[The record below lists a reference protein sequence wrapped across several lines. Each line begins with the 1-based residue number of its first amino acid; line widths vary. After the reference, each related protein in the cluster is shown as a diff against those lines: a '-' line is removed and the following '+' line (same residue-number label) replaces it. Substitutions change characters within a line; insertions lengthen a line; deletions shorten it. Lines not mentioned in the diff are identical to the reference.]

1 MSVTLRQARLGL
13 GEWRWPQTLRDFRN
27 SKLQNFDKTET
38 YGGSAIGNVAAVFCS
53 RNSGAIGVGEMI
65 LFYNP
70 KATRPRNRRFPL
82 SILSLAAVVEGKEEY
97 EIVDGNLDP
106 HPTETL
112 LAFLKGHRVDLL
124 AVTVMPGPQTV
135 GAVAS
140 CREIRSRFPELPIVW
155 GGYFASNYTAT
166 ALNANYVDYAV
177 RGQGEQTFLELL
189 EVIRGQRDAKDVAG
203 LSFKMPDGT
212 VRNNPER
219 PMRGLDD
226 FPSYPYHRL
235 PAEQYLLPTFLG
247 RRTAVHQ
254 ASLGC
259 PYRCNFCGV
268 VTFSGSRQKMESPSR
283 TEGMLRHLVKAYGV
297 DAVQFYDN
305 NFFLRED
312 HTRELAERLTPLNL
326 RWWCEGRADIMMKY
340 SDATL
345 KALRRAG
352 CTMIFFGA
360 ESGSNAILKQMNK
373 DLRAEDTLALASRI
387 RRFGIIPEFSI
398 IFGNPKDPEGDTRD
412 CIGFIRQLKRLN
424 PDAEIIVEH
433 YTPVPQR
440 ARMYGEVEDKVQ
452 FPTTPDEWATDPW
465 QRFATQKDPQT
476 PWLRPTT
483 KQLIDNFELVVSSRW
498 PTVQDIRL
506 PNWGRLALKA
516 LSSWRYRLGVY
527 GAPLELKWMQQVI
540 ELRKPKAESL

>member
-1 MSVTLRQARLGL
+1 MCGDCYVSCQHAIARNNASVRGKRVA
-13 GEWRWPQTLRDFRN
+13 N
-27 SKLQNFDKTET
+27 SR
-38 YGGSAIGNVAAVFCS
+38 AP
-53 RNSGAIGVGEMI
+53 RMI

-70 KATRPRNRRFPL
+70 KATRSKNRRLPL
-82 SILSLAAVVEGKEEY
+82 SILAIAATIDGKEEY
-97 EIVDGNLDP
+97 SIVDGNLDP
-106 HPTETL
+106 HPTESL
-112 LAFLKGHRVDLL
+112 IAMIKEFPVELL

-140 CREIRSRFPELPIVW
+140 CREIRARFPNLPIVW
-155 GGYFASNYTAT
+155 GGYFASNYTAA
-166 ALNANYVDYAV
+166 ALNAGYVDYAV
-177 RGQGEQTFLELL
+177 RGQGEQTFLDLL
-189 EVIRGQRDAKDVAG
+189 EAIRRRRDVKDIPG
-203 LSFKMPDGT
+203 LSYKTADG
-212 VRNNPER
+212 VPRHNPER

-226 FPSYPYHRL
+226 FPWYPYHRL
-235 PAEQYLLPTFLG
+235 PVDRYLLPTFLG

-254 ASLGC
+254 ASIGC

-268 VTFSGSRQKMESPSR
+268 VTFSGSRQKMESPAR
-283 TEGMLRHLVKAYGV
+283 TEGMLRHLVEKYGA

-312 HTRELAERLTPLNL
+312 HTRELADRMAPLKL

-340 SDATL
+340 SDATFE
-345 KALRRAG
+345 ALRRAG
-352 CTMIFFGA
+352 CAMIFFGA
-360 ESGSNAILKQMNK
+360 ESGSNEILKEMNK

-398 IFGNPKDPEGDTRD
+398 IFGNPKDPEGDTQH
-412 CIGFIRQLKRLN
+412 CIGFIRQLKSLN

-440 ARMYGEVEDKVQ
+440 SRMYGGVEDQVQ
-452 FPTTPDEWATDPW
+452 FPTTPDEWATDRW

-476 PWLRPTT
+476 PWLRPAT
-483 KQLIDNFELVVSSRW
+483 KNLIDNFELVVSSRW
-498 PTVQDIRL
+498 PTIQDIRL
-506 PNWGRLALKA
+506 PNWGRIALKA

-527 GAPLELKWMQQVI
+527 AAPFELKWMQQMI

>member
-1 MSVTLRQARLGL
+1 
-13 GEWRWPQTLRDFRN
+13 
-27 SKLQNFDKTET
+27 
-38 YGGSAIGNVAAVFCS
+38 
-53 RNSGAIGVGEMI
+53 MI

-70 KATRPRNRRFPL
+70 KATRPRNRRLPL
-82 SILSLAAVVEGKEEY
+82 SILAIAAVIEGKVDY
-97 EIVDGNLDP
+97 AIVDGNLDP
-106 HPTETL
+106 NPTETL
-112 LAFLKGHRVDLL
+112 IALIKERPIELL

-140 CREIRSRFPELPIVW
+140 CREVRSRFPELPIVW
-155 GGYFASNYTAT
+155 GGYFASNYTAA
-166 ALNANYVDYAV
+166 ALNTRYVDYAI
-177 RGQGEQTFLELL
+177 RGQGEQTFLDLL
-189 EVIRGQRDAKDVAG
+189 DALRGHGDLKNIAG
-203 LSFKMPDGT
+203 LSYKTEDGT
-212 VRNNPER
+212 IRNNPER
-219 PMRGLDD
+219 PMRKLDD
-226 FPSYPYHRL
+226 FPWYPYHSL
-235 PAEQYLLPTFLG
+235 PVDRYLLPTFLG

-254 ASLGC
+254 ASIGC

-268 VTFSGSRQKMESPSR
+268 VTFSGSREKMESPAR
-283 TEGMLRHLVKAYGV
+283 TEEILRHLVATYRV

-305 NFFLRED
+305 NFFLREG
-312 HTRELAERLTPLNL
+312 HTRELADRLAPLRL

-340 SDATL
+340 ADSTFE
-345 KALRRAG
+345 ALRRAG

-360 ESGSNAILKQMNK
+360 ESGSNAILKEMNK
-373 DLRAEDTLALASRI
+373 DLQAEDTIALAARI
-387 RRFGIIPEFSI
+387 RKFDIIPEFSI

-412 CIGFIRQLKRLN
+412 SIVFIRQLKRLN

-440 ARMYGEVEDKVQ
+440 SRMYGEVEDKVT
-452 FPTTPDEWATDPW
+452 FPTTADEWATDRW

-483 KQLIDNFELVVSSRW
+483 KQVIDNFELVVSSRW

-527 GAPLELKWMQQVI
+527 GAPYELKWMQQLI